1 MVESNNAKG
10 GTTLAAARSVF
21 RFAILPHVTAD
32 STSWRL
38 IVDGD
43 LPGAHNMARDV
54 AILEAVSEGK
64 SPPTLRLY
72 GWDPPCLTL
81 GRHQG
86 DEAADFLFC
95 SAEDI
100 DVVRRPTGGRA
111 LLHHLELT
119 YSVVAPLGEGPLP
132 RGLQDAYRM
141 ICGALVQAMQA
152 LGVNAELT
160 EGDVNLQLPGPRST
174 VPCFEAPA
182 GGEVVVGGRK
192 LIGSAMRAHAGA
204 ILQHGAIVLDWNG
217 RLQAG
222 SMGLKDDASLRARI
236 TTLRDEI
243 SHEVPRPVLERTLI
257 EAFSSS
263 LGAGFEQGQPTVVE
277 LNRQNELFRSL
288 LVDA

>member
-1 MVESNNAKG
+1 MEQ
-10 GTTLAAARSVF
+10 
-21 RFAILPHVTAD
+21 
-32 STSWRL
+32 SWRL
-38 IVDGD
+38 VVDSD
-43 LPGAHNMARDV
+43 LPGAINMARDV
-54 AILEAVSEGK
+54 ATLEAVSTGR
-64 SPPTLRLY
+64 SSATLRLY

-86 DEAADFLFC
+86 NEAADFNFC
-95 SAEDI
+95 LAEGI

-119 YSVVAPLGEGPLP
+119 YAVVALLGKGELP
-132 RGLQDAYRM
+132 RGLQDAYRL
-141 ICGALVQAMQA
+141 ICGALVEAMQA
-152 LGVNAELT
+152 LGVEAELT
-160 EGDVNLQLPGPRST
+160 SGNVNLQLPGPRST

-217 RLQAG
+217 WLQAG
-222 SMGLKDDASLRARI
+222 SMGLKDDASHRARI

-277 LNRQNELFRSL
+277 LNRQDELFRSL
-288 LVDA
+288 LVDG

>member
-1 MVESNNAKG
+1 MV
-10 GTTLAAARSVF
+10 T
-21 RFAILPHVTAD
+21 AILRRM
-32 STSWRL
+32 STERASWRL

-43 LPGAHNMARDV
+43 LPGSRNMARDV
-54 AILEAVSEGK
+54 ALLEAVSEGV

-86 DEAADFLFC
+86 DEAADFDFC
-95 SAEDI
+95 SAEGI

-119 YSVVAPLGEGPLP
+119 YAVVAPLGRGLLP

-141 ICGALVQAMQA
+141 ICGALVQAMRA

-160 EGDVNLQLPGPRST
+160 GGDVNLQLPGPRST

-182 GGEVVVGGRK
+182 GGEVVVAGRK
-192 LIGSAMRAHAGA
+192 LIGSAMRAHGSAV
-204 ILQHGAIVLDWNG
+204 LQHGAILIDWDS

-222 SMGLKDDASLRARI
+222 AMGLEDDSFLRPQV
-236 TTLRDEI
+236 TTLCDELE
-243 SHEVPRPVLERTLI
+243 SPPNRAVLEQMMLQ
-257 EAFSSS
+257 AFADE
-263 LGAGFEQGQPTVVE
+263 LEVE
-277 LNRQNELFRSL
+277 LQAAPTTAAENAAETAFEPSF
-288 LVDA
+288 ATTA